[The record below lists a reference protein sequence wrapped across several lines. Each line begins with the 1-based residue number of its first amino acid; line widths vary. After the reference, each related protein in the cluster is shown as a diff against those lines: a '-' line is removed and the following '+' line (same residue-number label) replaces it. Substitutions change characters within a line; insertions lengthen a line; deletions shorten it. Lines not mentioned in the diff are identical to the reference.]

1 MAAPCRR
8 PALPDSQGN
17 LRYAANKPAA
27 TSFVSLTQVIDWPG
41 AVGCGV
47 MAASWPEPRQPSVV
61 LDHRAVQH
69 ENALLRELVTVYQHL
84 TGLTLQDADVS
95 TVARLLA
102 ERTTAT
108 VAVVSRSLDV
118 LAAASAQAGGDEDVA
133 GYVRAYL
140 ATPRLAAVLRS
151 SAQTRRSLRL
161 PDVGG
166 AAGVIVA
173 PILVGDDVP
182 AYLMTFGGGP
192 HGGWQE
198 DGGDMS
204 LLVTEHAATICGVIL
219 GRERVV
225 AAAARQ
231 VRDDLVEGLLLGG
244 GRDNGDVGRWARH
257 LGYDP
262 AREHRVLAVAF
273 DAPGP
278 ARPATVARDRVA
290 AAIDHFFT
298 TRMPG
303 AITSIR
309 EDEVVLVVPEPA
321 DASRLSSGCLARMRD
336 LFPET
341 VITIGIGGACR
352 DPADIARSYGQAR
365 RTIDAVVRLGRQ
377 GQVVAF
383 EDLGIHRLL
392 LQVPDL
398 AELRAFAA
406 EIVGKLGGQERQRGT
421 ELLATLAC
429 YFRENSSPQRTAR
442 SLHVHPNT
450 VAYRIRRIQEITGLR
465 LDNYRDRLMAQVA
478 LEIIDA
484 LGAGLEVLPAAA
496 ADPGR
501 RAGAPAAGRRDAR
514 GGEATPG
521 PGGHARPRRRE
532 P

>member
-1 MAAPCRR
+1 MAE
-8 PALPDSQGN
+8 
-17 LRYAANKPAA
+17 
-27 TSFVSLTQVIDWPG
+27 TWPQ
-41 AVGCGV
+41 A
-47 MAASWPEPRQPSVV
+47 RQPSVV

-95 TVARLLA
+95 TVAQLLA
-102 ERTTAT
+102 ERTVAT
-108 VAVVSRSLDV
+108 VAVVSRGLDV
-118 LAAASAQAGGDEDVA
+118 LTAASAGPSDDAA
-133 GYVRAYL
+133 GYVRDYL
-140 ATPRLAAVLRS
+140 ASPRLASVLNS
-151 SAQTRRSLRL
+151 TAQTRRSLRL
-161 PDVGG
+161 PDVGD
-166 AAGVIVA
+166 AVPVIVA

-182 AYLMTFGGGP
+182 AYLMTFGSGHKG
-192 HGGWQE
+192 

-244 GRDNGDVGRWARH
+244 RENGDVGRWARH

-262 AREHRVLAVAF
+262 TREHRILAVAF
-273 DAPGP
+273 EAPGS
-278 ARPATVARDRVA
+278 ARPASTAAALRKRVA
-290 AAIDHFFT
+290 AAVDHFFA
-298 TRMPG
+298 TRVPG
-303 AITSIR
+303 AISSIR
-309 EDEVVLVVPEPA
+309 DDEVVIVVPEPA
-321 DASRLSSGCLARMRD
+321 EAGRLGSACLTRMRD

-341 VITIGIGGACR
+341 VITIGIGGTCR

-365 RTIDAVVRLGRQ
+365 RTIEAVLRLGRQ

-398 AELRAFAA
+398 AELRSFAA
-406 EIVGKLGGQERQRGT
+406 EILGKLGGQEGQRGA

-450 VAYRIRRIQEITGLR
+450 VAYRIRRIQEITGLQ
-465 LDNYRDRLMAQVA
+465 LGNYRDRLVAQVA

-484 LGAGLEVLPAAA
+484 LG
-496 ADPGR
+496 
-501 RAGAPAAGRRDAR
+501 
-514 GGEATPG
+514 GGP
-521 PGGHARPRRRE
+521 
-532 P
+532 

>member
-1 MAAPCRR
+1 MAAR
-8 PALPDSQGN
+8 
-17 LRYAANKPAA
+17 
-27 TSFVSLTQVIDWPG
+27 
-41 AVGCGV
+41 
-47 MAASWPEPRQPSVV
+47 WPEPRQPSVV
-61 LDHRAVQH
+61 VDHRAVQH

-95 TVARLLA
+95 TVAQLLA
-102 ERTTAT
+102 ERTVAT
-108 VAVVSRSLDV
+108 VAVVSRSLEV
-118 LAAASAQAGGDEDVA
+118 LAAVSADPGGGDVA
-133 GYVRAYL
+133 DYVRAYL
-140 ATPRLAAVLRS
+140 ASPRLAAVLHS

-161 PDVGG
+161 PDVGA

-182 AYLMTFGGGP
+182 AYLMTFGGGHQEGH
-192 HGGWQE
+192 HGAWQE

-262 AREHRVLAVAF
+262 AREHRILAVAF
-273 DAPGP
+273 AAGP
-278 ARPATVARDRVA
+278 ARPGAAAARDRVA

-309 EDEVVLVVPEPA
+309 EDEVVIVVPEPA
-321 DASRLSSGCLARMRD
+321 EASRLSSGCLARMRD

-398 AELRAFAA
+398 AELRSFAG
-406 EIVGKLGGQERQRGT
+406 EILGELDRQDPQRGA

-429 YFRENSSPQRTAR
+429 YFRENNSPQRTAQ

-450 VAYRIRRIQEITGLR
+450 VAYRIRRVQEITGLK
-465 LDNYRDRLMAQVA
+465 LDTYRDRLMAQVA
-478 LEIIDA
+478 IEIVAATEGGVD
-484 LGAGLEVLPAAA
+484 VLH
-496 ADPGR
+496 
-501 RAGAPAAGRRDAR
+501 APERLAR
-514 GGEATPG
+514 
-521 PGGHARPRRRE
+521 
-532 P
+532 

>member
-1 MAAPCRR
+1 MADRWP
-8 PALPDSQGN
+8 
-17 LRYAANKPAA
+17 
-27 TSFVSLTQVIDWPG
+27 TS
-41 AVGCGV
+41 
-47 MAASWPEPRQPSVV
+47 RQPSIV

-95 TVARLLA
+95 TVTRLLA
-102 ERTTAT
+102 ERTAAT
-108 VAVVSRSLDV
+108 VAVVSRGLEV
-118 LAAASAQAGGDEDVA
+118 LAAAAPDASSDDVA
-133 GYVRAYL
+133 GNVRAYL
-140 ATPRLAAVLRS
+140 SSPRLAAVLNS
-151 SAQTRRSLRL
+151 TAQTRRSLRL
-161 PDVGG
+161 PDVGD

-182 AYLMTFGGGP
+182 AYLMTFDSGQ
-192 HGGWQE
+192 HG

-231 VRDDLVEGLLLGG
+231 VRDDLVEGLLLGS
-244 GRDNGDVGRWARH
+244 GRDNGEVGRWARH

-262 AREHRVLAVAF
+262 TREHRILAVAF
-273 DAPGP
+273 EATGP
-278 ARPATVARDRVA
+278 ARPGSAVSGSPGALSKRVA
-290 AAIDHFFT
+290 AAVDHFFT

-309 EDEVVLVVPEPA
+309 EDEVVVVMPENGRQHHGA
-321 DASRLSSGCLARMRD
+321 EEAGRLSASCLARMRD
-336 LFPET
+336 LFPEA

-398 AELRAFAA
+398 AELRSFAT
-406 EIVGKLGGQERQRGT
+406 EILGKLGGQERQRGT
-421 ELLATLAC
+421 ELVTTLAC
-429 YFRENSSPQRTAR
+429 YFRENNSPQRTAR

-450 VAYRIRRIQEITGLR
+450 VAYRIRRIQEITGLQ
-465 LDNYRDRLMAQVA
+465 LGNYRDRLMAQVA

-484 LGAGLEVLPAAA
+484 LGTGLDVLPVGGGP
-496 ADPGR
+496 DH
-501 RAGAPAAGRRDAR
+501 RDS
-514 GGEATPG
+514 
-521 PGGHARPRRRE
+521 
-532 P
+532 

>member
-1 MAAPCRR
+1 MAE
-8 PALPDSQGN
+8 
-17 LRYAANKPAA
+17 
-27 TSFVSLTQVIDWPG
+27 TWPQ
-41 AVGCGV
+41 A
-47 MAASWPEPRQPSVV
+47 RHPSVV

-102 ERTTAT
+102 ERTVAT
-108 VAVVSRSLDV
+108 VAVVSRGLQV
-118 LAAASAQAGGDEDVA
+118 LTAAAADTGTSDEVA
-133 GYVRAYL
+133 DYVRQYL
-140 ATPRLAAVLRS
+140 ASPRLATVLNS
-151 SAQTRRSLRL
+151 TAQTRRSLRL
-161 PDVGG
+161 PDVGD
-166 AAGVIVA
+166 AVPVIVA

-182 AYLMTFGGGP
+182 AYLMTFGSGYKG
-192 HGGWQE
+192 

-244 GRDNGDVGRWARH
+244 RDTGDVSRWARH
-257 LGYDP
+257 LGYD
-262 AREHRVLAVAF
+262 ATREHRILAVAF
-273 DAPGP
+273 EAAGS
-278 ARPATVARDRVA
+278 ARPGASATAFKKRVA

-298 TRMPG
+298 TRVPG
-303 AITSIR
+303 AISSIR
-309 EDEVVLVVPEPA
+309 DDEVVIVVPEPA
-321 DASRLSSGCLARMRD
+321 EAGRLSSGCLARMRD

-341 VITIGIGGACR
+341 VITIGIGSACQ

-365 RTIDAVVRLGRQ
+365 RTIEAVQRLGRR

-398 AELRAFAA
+398 AELRSFAA
-406 EIVGKLGGQERQRGT
+406 EILGKLGGQEGQRGT

-450 VAYRIRRIQEITGLR
+450 VAYRIRRIQEITGLQ
-465 LDNYRDRLMAQVA
+465 LGNYRDRLMAQVA

-484 LGAGLEVLPAAA
+484 LG
-496 ADPGR
+496 
-501 RAGAPAAGRRDAR
+501 
-514 GGEATPG
+514 GGP
-521 PGGHARPRRRE
+521 
-532 P
+532 

>member
-1 MAAPCRR
+1 MADR
-8 PALPDSQGN
+8 
-17 LRYAANKPAA
+17 
-27 TSFVSLTQVIDWPG
+27 WPT
-41 AVGCGV
+41 
-47 MAASWPEPRQPSVV
+47 PRQPSVV

-95 TVARLLA
+95 TVTRLLA
-102 ERTTAT
+102 ERTAAT
-108 VAVVSRSLDV
+108 VAVVSRGLEV
-118 LAAASAQAGGDEDVA
+118 LAAAAADAAGDVA
-133 GYVRAYL
+133 GQVRAYL
-140 ATPRLAAVLRS
+140 SSPRLAAVLNS
-151 SAQTRRSLRL
+151 TAQTRRSLRL
-161 PDVGG
+161 PNVGD

-182 AYLMTFGGGP
+182 AYLMTFGTGQQG
-192 HGGWQE
+192 

-231 VRDDLVEGLLLGG
+231 VRDDLVEGLLLGS
-244 GRDNGDVGRWARH
+244 GRENGEVGRWARH
-257 LGYDP
+257 LGYDST
-262 AREHRVLAVAF
+262 RDHRILAVAF
-273 DAPGP
+273 EAAAS
-278 ARPATVARDRVA
+278 ARAGSTRAGGTGAQGKRVA
-290 AAIDHFFT
+290 AAVDHFFT
-298 TRMPG
+298 TRVPG
-303 AITSIR
+303 AISSIR
-309 EDEVVLVVPEPA
+309 EDEVVVVMPEGGRPHRGA
-321 DASRLSSGCLARMRD
+321 EEAARMSASCLARMRD

-398 AELRAFAA
+398 AELRSFAT
-406 EIVGKLGGQERQRGT
+406 EILGKLGGQERQRGT
-421 ELLATLAC
+421 ELLTTLAC
-429 YFRENSSPQRTAR
+429 YFRENNSPQRTAR

-450 VAYRIRRIQEITGLR
+450 VAYRIRRIQEITGLQ
-465 LDNYRDRLMAQVA
+465 LGSYRDRLMAQVA

-484 LGAGLEVLPAAA
+484 LGTGLDVLPVSGAAA
-496 ADPGR
+496 P
-501 RAGAPAAGRRDAR
+501 AGNRDS
-514 GGEATPG
+514 
-521 PGGHARPRRRE
+521 
-532 P
+532 

>member
-1 MAAPCRR
+1 MAE
-8 PALPDSQGN
+8 
-17 LRYAANKPAA
+17 
-27 TSFVSLTQVIDWPG
+27 TWPQ
-41 AVGCGV
+41 A
-47 MAASWPEPRQPSVV
+47 RQPSVV

-69 ENALLRELVTVYQHL
+69 ENSLLRELVTVYQHL
-84 TGLTLQDADVS
+84 TGLTLQDADVA

-102 ERTTAT
+102 ERTVAT
-108 VAVVSRSLDV
+108 VAVVSRGLQV
-118 LAAASAQAGGDEDVA
+118 LTAAAADAGTSDEVTD
-133 GYVRAYL
+133 YVRQYL
-140 ATPRLAAVLRS
+140 ASPRLATVLNS
-151 SAQTRRSLRL
+151 TAQTRRSLRL
-161 PDVGG
+161 PDVGD
-166 AAGVIVA
+166 AVPVIVA

-182 AYLMTFGGGP
+182 AYLMTFGSGYRG
-192 HGGWQE
+192 

-204 LLVTEHAATICGVIL
+204 LLVTEHVATICGVIL

-244 GRDNGDVGRWARH
+244 RDTGDVGRWARH
-257 LGYDP
+257 LGYD
-262 AREHRVLAVAF
+262 ATREHRILAVAF
-273 DAPGP
+273 ETASS
-278 ARPATVARDRVA
+278 ARPGSSAPAFQKRVA

-309 EDEVVLVVPEPA
+309 DDEVVIVVPEPA
-321 DASRLSSGCLARMRD
+321 EAGRLSSGCLARMRD
-336 LFPET
+336 LFPEV
-341 VITIGIGGACR
+341 VITIGIGSACQ

-365 RTIDAVVRLGRQ
+365 RTIEAVQRLGRQ

-398 AELRAFAA
+398 AELRSFAA
-406 EIVGKLGGQERQRGT
+406 EIVGKLGGQEGQRGT

-450 VAYRIRRIQEITGLR
+450 VAYRIRRIQEITGLQ
-465 LDNYRDRLMAQVA
+465 LGNYRDRLMAQVA

-484 LGAGLEVLPAAA
+484 LG
-496 ADPGR
+496 
-501 RAGAPAAGRRDAR
+501 
-514 GGEATPG
+514 GGP
-521 PGGHARPRRRE
+521 
-532 P
+532 

>member
-1 MAAPCRR
+1 MVE
-8 PALPDSQGN
+8 
-17 LRYAANKPAA
+17 
-27 TSFVSLTQVIDWPG
+27 TWPQ
-41 AVGCGV
+41 A
-47 MAASWPEPRQPSVV
+47 RQPSVV

-102 ERTTAT
+102 ERTVAT
-108 VAVVSRSLDV
+108 VAVVSRGLQV
-118 LAAASAQAGGDEDVA
+118 LAAASADAHGDEVTD
-133 GYVRAYL
+133 YVRDYL
-140 ATPRLAAVLRS
+140 TSPRLATVLNS
-151 SAQTRRSLRL
+151 TAQTRRSLRL
-161 PDVGG
+161 PDVGD
-166 AAGVIVA
+166 AVPVIVA

-182 AYLMTFGGGP
+182 AYLMTFGSGYKG
-192 HGGWQE
+192 

-225 AAAARQ
+225 AASARQ

-244 GRDNGDVGRWARH
+244 RDTGALRQ
-257 LGYDP
+257 
-262 AREHRVLAVAF
+262 
-273 DAPGP
+273 
-278 ARPATVARDRVA
+278 RVA

-309 EDEVVLVVPEPA
+309 DDEVVIVVPEPA
-321 DASRLSSGCLARMRD
+321 EAGRLGSGCLARMRD

-341 VITIGIGGACR
+341 VVTIGIGGACQ

-365 RTIDAVVRLGRQ
+365 RTIEAVQRLGRR

-398 AELRAFAA
+398 AELRSFAA
-406 EIVGKLGGQERQRGT
+406 EILGKLGGQEGQRGT
-421 ELLATLAC
+421 ELVATLAC

-450 VAYRIRRIQEITGLR
+450 VAYRIRRIQEITGLQ
-465 LDNYRDRLMAQVA
+465 LGNYRDRLMAQVA

-484 LGAGLEVLPAAA
+484 LG
-496 ADPGR
+496 
-501 RAGAPAAGRRDAR
+501 
-514 GGEATPG
+514 GGP
-521 PGGHARPRRRE
+521 
-532 P
+532 

>member
-1 MAAPCRR
+1 MAAR
-8 PALPDSQGN
+8 
-17 LRYAANKPAA
+17 
-27 TSFVSLTQVIDWPG
+27 
-41 AVGCGV
+41 
-47 MAASWPEPRQPSVV
+47 WPEPRQPSVV
-61 LDHRAVQH
+61 VDHRAVQH

-102 ERTTAT
+102 ERTVAT
-108 VAVVSRSLDV
+108 VAVVSRSLEV
-118 LAAASAQAGGDEDVA
+118 LAAVSADPGGDDVA
-133 GYVRAYL
+133 DYVRAYL
-140 ATPRLAAVLRS
+140 ASPRLAAVLHS
-151 SAQTRRSLRL
+151 TAQTRRSLRL

-182 AYLMTFGGGP
+182 AYLMTFGGGQ
-192 HGGWQE
+192 HGGWQD

-273 DAPGP
+273 DASGS
-278 ARPATVARDRVA
+278 ARPGATAARDRVA

-309 EDEVVLVVPEPA
+309 EDEVVIVVPEPA
-321 DASRLSSGCLARMRD
+321 EAGRLSSGCLARMRD

-341 VITIGIGGACR
+341 VITVGIGSACR

-365 RTIDAVVRLGRQ
+365 RTIDAVVRVGGQ

-406 EIVGKLGGQERQRGT
+406 EILGKLGAQERQRGT
-421 ELLATLAC
+421 ELLTTLAC

-450 VAYRIRRIQEITGLR
+450 VAYRIRRIQEITGLQ
-465 LDNYRDRLMAQVA
+465 LDSYRDRLMAQVA

-484 LGAGLEVLPAAA
+484 LGAGLEVPPAAA

-501 RAGAPAAGRRDAR
+501 RAGARAAGRRDAW
-514 GGEATPG
+514 GGEAPPG
-521 PGGHARPRRRE
+521 PGGHAGPRRRG

>member
-1 MAAPCRR
+1 MA
-8 PALPDSQGN
+8 D
-17 LRYAANKPAA
+17 
-27 TSFVSLTQVIDWPG
+27 TWPQ
-41 AVGCGV
+41 A
-47 MAASWPEPRQPSVV
+47 RQPSVV

-95 TVARLLA
+95 TVAQLLA
-102 ERTTAT
+102 ERTVAT
-108 VAVVSRSLDV
+108 VAVVSRGLEV
-118 LAAASAQAGGDEDVA
+118 LAAASADGGAGDDVA
-133 GYVRAYL
+133 GDVRDYL
-140 ATPRLAAVLRS
+140 ASPRLAAVLHS
-151 SAQTRRSLRL
+151 TAQTRRSLRL
-161 PDVGG
+161 PDVGD
-166 AAGVIVA
+166 AVPVIVA

-182 AYLMTFGGGP
+182 AYLMTFGSGHKG
-192 HGGWQE
+192 

-204 LLVTEHAATICGVIL
+204 LLVTEHAATICGVML

-244 GRDNGDVGRWARH
+244 RDNGDVGRWARH

-262 AREHRVLAVAF
+262 AREHRILAVAF
-273 DAPGP
+273 EAAGS
-278 ARPATVARDRVA
+278 ARPAPTAAALRKRAA

-298 TRMPG
+298 TRLPG

-309 EDEVVLVVPEPA
+309 DDEVVIVVPEPA
-321 DASRLSSGCLARMRD
+321 EAGRLSSGCLARMRD

-365 RTIDAVVRLGRQ
+365 RTIEAVQRLGRQ

-398 AELRAFAA
+398 AELRTFAA
-406 EIVGKLGGQERQRGT
+406 EILGKLGGQEGQRGT

-450 VAYRIRRIQEITGLR
+450 VAYRIRRIQEITGLQ
-465 LDNYRDRLMAQVA
+465 LGSYRDRLMAQVA

-484 LGAGLEVLPAAA
+484 LG
-496 ADPGR
+496 
-501 RAGAPAAGRRDAR
+501 
-514 GGEATPG
+514 GGP
-521 PGGHARPRRRE
+521 
-532 P
+532 

>member
-1 MAAPCRR
+1 MAE
-8 PALPDSQGN
+8 
-17 LRYAANKPAA
+17 
-27 TSFVSLTQVIDWPG
+27 TWPQ
-41 AVGCGV
+41 A
-47 MAASWPEPRQPSVV
+47 RQPSVV

-102 ERTTAT
+102 ERTVAT
-108 VAVVSRSLDV
+108 VAVVSRGLQV
-118 LAAASAQAGGDEDVA
+118 LAAAAADTGTSDEVTE
-133 GYVRAYL
+133 YVRQYL
-140 ATPRLAAVLRS
+140 ASPRLATVLNS
-151 SAQTRRSLRL
+151 TAQTRRSLRL
-161 PDVGG
+161 PDVGD
-166 AAGVIVA
+166 AVRVIVA

-182 AYLMTFGGGP
+182 AYLMTFGSGYKG
-192 HGGWQE
+192 

-244 GRDNGDVGRWARH
+244 RDTGDVGRWARH
-257 LGYDP
+257 LGYD
-262 AREHRVLAVAF
+262 ATREHRILAVAF
-273 DAPGP
+273 ETAGS
-278 ARPATVARDRVA
+278 ARPGSSATAFRKRVA

-298 TRMPG
+298 NRMPG

-309 EDEVVLVVPEPA
+309 EDEVVIVVPEPA
-321 DASRLSSGCLARMRD
+321 EAGRLSSGCLARMRD

-341 VITIGIGGACR
+341 VITIGIGGACQ
-352 DPADIARSYGQAR
+352 DPGDIARSYGQAR
-365 RTIDAVVRLGRQ
+365 RTIEAVQRLGRQ

-398 AELRAFAA
+398 AELRSFAA
-406 EIVGKLGGQERQRGT
+406 EILGKLGGQEGQRGT

-450 VAYRIRRIQEITGLR
+450 VAYRIRRIQEITGLQ
-465 LDNYRDRLMAQVA
+465 LGSYRDRLMAQVA

-484 LGAGLEVLPAAA
+484 LG
-496 ADPGR
+496 
-501 RAGAPAAGRRDAR
+501 
-514 GGEATPG
+514 GGP
-521 PGGHARPRRRE
+521 
-532 P
+532 

>member
-1 MAAPCRR
+1 MADR
-8 PALPDSQGN
+8 
-17 LRYAANKPAA
+17 
-27 TSFVSLTQVIDWPG
+27 WPT
-41 AVGCGV
+41 
-47 MAASWPEPRQPSVV
+47 PRQPSVV

-95 TVARLLA
+95 TVTRLLA
-102 ERTTAT
+102 ERTAAT
-108 VAVVSRSLDV
+108 VAVVSRGLEV
-118 LAAASAQAGGDEDVA
+118 LAAAAADAAGDVA
-133 GYVRAYL
+133 GQVRAYL
-140 ATPRLAAVLRS
+140 SSPRLAAVLNS
-151 SAQTRRSLRL
+151 TAQTRRSLRL
-161 PDVGG
+161 PNVGD

-182 AYLMTFGGGP
+182 AYLMTFGTGQQG
-192 HGGWQE
+192 

-225 AAAARQ
+225 AAAAQQ
-231 VRDDLVEGLLLGG
+231 VRDDLVEGLLLGS
-244 GRDNGDVGRWARH
+244 GRENGEVGRWARH
-257 LGYDP
+257 LGYDST
-262 AREHRVLAVAF
+262 RDHRILAVAF
-273 DAPGP
+273 EAAAS
-278 ARPATVARDRVA
+278 ARAGSTLAGSAGAQGKRVA
-290 AAIDHFFT
+290 AAVDHFFT
-298 TRMPG
+298 TRVPG
-303 AITSIR
+303 AISSIR
-309 EDEVVLVVPEPA
+309 EDEVVVVMPEGGRPHHGA
-321 DASRLSSGCLARMRD
+321 EEAARMSASCLARMRD

-398 AELRAFAA
+398 AELRSFAT
-406 EIVGKLGGQERQRGT
+406 EILGKLGGQERQRGT

-429 YFRENSSPQRTAR
+429 YFRENNSPQRTAR

-450 VAYRIRRIQEITGLR
+450 VAYRIRRIQEITGLQ
-465 LDNYRDRLMAQVA
+465 LGNYRDRLMAQVA

-484 LGAGLEVLPAAA
+484 LGTGLDVLPAGGVA
-496 ADPGR
+496 
-501 RAGAPAAGRRDAR
+501 APADNRD
-514 GGEATPG
+514 
-521 PGGHARPRRRE
+521 
-532 P
+532 